1 MSFGDLSNSDRDVI
15 RRSLAACADGPCFE
29 DWEFRTLF
37 GLTRPELREA
47 ACSWEAHEE
56 LDPRVALAIHNALG
70 ALLGYPHSGGG
81 AAGYHYQEVS
91 LRGRGSM
98 DHVQVATRLYG
109 ATIRWLDDAHLEVGY
124 DSGKPGR
131 EEVDGVAISYHPGRR

>member
-1 MSFGDLSNSDRDVI
+1 MRLAIQIVLLVATLGWLGLIVFSSALAVAAPAAPRRDVVQ
-15 RRSLAACADGPCFE
+15 
-29 DWEFRTLF
+29 
-37 GLTRPELREA
+37 ELR
-47 ACSWEAHEE
+47 SPSGHH
-56 LDPRVALAIHNALG
+56 VATLVEV
-70 ALLGYPHSGGG
+70 SGGG

-109 ATIRWLDDAHLEVGY
+109 ATLRWLDDAHLEVGY

>member
-1 MSFGDLSNSDRDVI
+1 MR
-15 RRSLAACADGPCFE
+15 LAVQ
-29 DWEFRTLF
+29 TVLI
-37 GLTRPELREA
+37 
-47 ACSWEAHEE
+47 
-56 LDPRVALAIHNALG
+56 VAVLG
-70 ALLGYPHSGGG
+70 ALGFIVFGSTLAFPAPTAPSRRVVQEQPSPSGAHFASLVEVSGGG

-109 ATIRWLDDAHLEVGY
+109 ATLRWLDEDHLEVGY

-131 EEVDGVAISYHPGRR
+131 QEVDGVAISYHPGQR